1 MKKIN
6 IIILIICTIILIIV
20 SITTVIKKRPDIEN
34 IYLSSDRD
42 SSFDQLKQN
51 NNHYFDGRNLDIY
64 LIIEVKHL
72 TTEDEIKVQ
81 WEKIENSSC
90 KIIQK
95 NIVNPEQKGSGKIII
110 SLVKKNDIY
119 PSGNYNVRV
128 YLNGGSKISKKFY
141 ILDKI

>member
-42 SSFDQLKQN
+42 SSFDKLKQN
-51 NNHYFDGRNLDIY
+51 NNYYFDGRNLDIY

-110 SLVKKNDIY
+110 SLVKKNDMY
-119 PSGNYNVRV
+119 PSGGYNVRV
-128 YLNGGSKISKKFY
+128 YLNSGSKISKKFY
-141 ILDKI
+141 ISDKI

>member
-42 SSFDQLKQN
+42 SSFDKLKQN
-51 NNHYFDGRNLDIY
+51 NNYYFDGRNLDIY

-110 SLVKKNDIY
+110 SLVKKNDMY
-119 PSGNYNVRV
+119 PSGGYNVRV

-141 ILDKI
+141 ISDKI

>member
-6 IIILIICTIILIIV
+6 IIILIIYTIILIIV
-20 SITTVIKKRPDIEN
+20 SITVMQKRPDIEN

-42 SSFDQLKQN
+42 SSFDKLKQN
-51 NNHYFDGRNLDIY
+51 NNYYFDSRNLDIY

-72 TTEDEIKVQ
+72 TTEDEIKVE
-81 WEKIENSSC
+81 WEKIENSSY

-110 SLVKKNDIY
+110 SLVKKNDMY
-119 PSGNYNVRV
+119 PPGNYNVRI
-128 YLNGGSKISKKFY
+128 YLNGSSKISKKFY
-141 ILDKI
+141 ISDKI

>member
-20 SITTVIKKRPDIEN
+20 SITVMQKRPDIEN

-42 SSFDQLKQN
+42 SSFDKLKQN
-51 NNHYFDGRNLDIY
+51 NNYYFDSRNLDIY

-72 TTEDEIKVQ
+72 TTEDEIKVE
-81 WEKIENSSC
+81 WEKIENSSY

-110 SLVKKNDIY
+110 SLVKK
-119 PSGNYNVRV
+119 
-128 YLNGGSKISKKFY
+128 K
-141 ILDKI
+141 

>member
-42 SSFDQLKQN
+42 SSFDKLKQN
-51 NNHYFDGRNLDIY
+51 NNYYFDGRNLDIY

-95 NIVNPEQKGSGKIII
+95 NIVNPEKKGSGKIII
-110 SLVKKNDIY
+110 SLVKKNDMY
-119 PSGNYNVRV
+119 PSGGYNVRV

-141 ILDKI
+141 ISDKI

>member
-20 SITTVIKKRPDIEN
+20 SITVMQKRPDIES

-42 SSFDQLKQN
+42 SSFDKLKQN
-51 NNHYFDGRNLDIY
+51 NNYYFDSQNLDIY

-72 TTEDEIKVQ
+72 TTEDEIKVE
-81 WEKIENSSC
+81 WEKIENSSY

-110 SLVKKNDIY
+110 SLVKKNDMY
-119 PSGNYNVRV
+119 PPGNYNVRI
-128 YLNGGSKISKKFY
+128 YLNGVSKISKKFY
-141 ILDKI
+141 ISDKI

>member
-42 SSFDQLKQN
+42 SSFDKLKQN
-51 NNHYFDGRNLDIY
+51 NNYHFDGRNLDIY

-110 SLVKKNDIY
+110 SLVKKNDMY
-119 PSGNYNVRV
+119 PSGGYNVRV

-141 ILDKI
+141 ISDKI

>member
-20 SITTVIKKRPDIEN
+20 SITVMQKRPDIEN

-42 SSFDQLKQN
+42 SSFDKLKQN
-51 NNHYFDGRNLDIY
+51 NNYYFDSRNLDIY

-81 WEKIENSSC
+81 WEKTENSSC

-110 SLVKKNDIY
+110 SLVKKNDMY
-119 PSGNYNVRV
+119 PPGNYNVRI
-128 YLNGGSKISKKFY
+128 YLNGSSKISKKFY
-141 ILDKI
+141 ISDKI

>member
-42 SSFDQLKQN
+42 SSFDKLKQN
-51 NNHYFDGRNLDIY
+51 NNYYFDGRNLDIY

-110 SLVKKNDIY
+110 SLVKKNDMY
-119 PSGNYNVRV
+119 LSGGYNVRV

-141 ILDKI
+141 ISDKI

>member
-20 SITTVIKKRPDIEN
+20 SITTVMKKRPDIEN

-42 SSFDQLKQN
+42 SSFDKLKQN
-51 NNHYFDGRNLDIY
+51 NNYYFDGRNLDIY

-95 NIVNPEQKGSGKIII
+95 NIVNLEQKGSGKIII
-110 SLVKKNDIY
+110 SLVKKNDMY
-119 PSGNYNVRV
+119 PSGGYNVRV

-141 ILDKI
+141 ISDKI

>member
-20 SITTVIKKRPDIEN
+20 SITVMQKRPDIEN

-42 SSFDQLKQN
+42 SSLDKLKQDN
-51 NNHYFDGRNLDIY
+51 NYYFDSRNLYIY
-64 LIIEVKHL
+64 LIIEAKHL

-81 WEKIENSSC
+81 WEKIENSSY

-110 SLVKKNDIY
+110 SLVKKNDMY
-119 PSGNYNVRV
+119 PPGNYNVRI
-128 YLNGGSKISKKFY
+128 YLNGSNKISKKFY
-141 ILDKI
+141 ISDKI

>member
-20 SITTVIKKRPDIEN
+20 SITTVIKKRPDLEN
-34 IYLSSDRD
+34 IYLSSDRG

-51 NNHYFDGRNLDIY
+51 NNYYFDSQNLDIY

-110 SLVKKNDIY
+110 SLVKKNDMY
-119 PSGNYNVRV
+119 PPGNYNVRI

-141 ILDKI
+141 ISDKI